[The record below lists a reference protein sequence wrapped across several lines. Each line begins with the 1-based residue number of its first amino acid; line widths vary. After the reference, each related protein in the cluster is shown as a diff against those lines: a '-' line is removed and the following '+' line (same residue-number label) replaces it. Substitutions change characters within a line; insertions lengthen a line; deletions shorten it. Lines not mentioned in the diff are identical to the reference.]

1 MKTRLQ
7 LRAEDAEDIAVISA
21 CLQDGL
27 ITFADMEYLVD
38 EQRFVLVVNRF
49 CWECGAAADGPAKDA
64 FMRVNSGLCFDTVT
78 DVHLRN
84 LDRKDRSRVLEL
96 LAVTAEDGHIDL
108 LFAERG
114 RVRLEVTRV
123 SCHMQDLDEPWPTR
137 RRPRHRVAEAS

>member
-27 ITFADMEYLVD
+27 ITFSDMEYLSE

-64 FMRVNSGLCFDTVT
+64 FMRVNSGLCFDAVT
-78 DVHLRN
+78 DVRLRN

-96 LAVTAEDGHIDL
+96 LAITGGDGYIDL

-114 RVRLEVTRV
+114 RVRLEVARV

-137 RRPRHRVAEAS
+137 RRPRHRVAEAG